1 MGYIFVSY
9 SRKDIAFVKK
19 LSSDLQKYNYDIW
32 YDALIPGGESWAD
45 TLSKAIEDA
54 DVILVII
61 SESYKNSN
69 WALKELEI
77 GMVREGEKKAT
88 VIPLLIEHCEPPL
101 LLIDKVFIDFTNY
114 ETGIKQLSKTL
125 SPLNPEIIAKL
136 EGDGA
141 IAQGENS
148 KAVGEGGVMVG
159 GSFEG
164 NIVVG
169 SGISGRDI
177 INYYVEPREIEG
189 LRAEVRQAVELFKSR
204 PISDTKPEDTKTNKQ
219 VNSEMKCFIVM
230 PFSVEALNVV
240 YEDYV
245 KPVLEDE
252 CGLVCERGD
261 DVFGSNV
268 IMDDILTSIK
278 NSDLI
283 VADLTGKNANVFYE
297 VGICHALGKKVLLLA
312 QSMDDVPFDLR
323 HRRVLLY
330 DYSPRGCK
338 RLEKSLKDSIQAMTQ

>member
-19 LSSDLQKYNYDIW
+19 LSSDLQKFNYDVW

-54 DVILVII
+54 DIILVII
-61 SESYKNSN
+61 SENYKNSN
-69 WALKELEI
+69 WGLKELEI
-77 GMVREGEKKAT
+77 GMLRESEKKAI
-88 VIPLLIEHCEPPL
+88 VIPLLLEKCEPPL
-101 LLIDKVFIDFTNY
+101 LLIDKTFIDFTNY

-125 SPLNPEIIAKL
+125 SSFMSENSAKL
-136 EGDGA
+136 ESDGA

-148 KAVGEGGVMVG
+148 KAIGEGSVMVE
-159 GSFEG
+159 GSFDG

-169 SGISGRDI
+169 SGIAGRDI
-177 INYYVEPREIEG
+177 ITYYVEPNEVEK
-189 LRAEVRQAVELFKSR
+189 LRAEVRQAVELFKSK
-204 PISDTKPEDTKTNKQ
+204 PANDTQVEDEKSNKQ
-219 VNSEMKCFIVM
+219 VDSNVKCFIVM
-230 PFSVEALNVV
+230 PFSIEALNIV

-297 VGICHALGKKVLLLA
+297 VGICHALGKRVLLLA

-338 RLEKSLKDSIQAMTQ
+338 RLEKNLKDSIQAMTQ